1 VHRSHFPDNEGGFG
15 IVEMV
20 IATALTGLLSLIS
33 YKVIT
38 SFSVVQQATLSSQ
51 AANAAT
57 DLASTELTRLLGEAV
72 TTGQGSLV
80 SASPSSIHFDAI
92 DPSGQLGIES
102 IWLANLNCPCQVDA
116 QFQTGASSNPVDV
129 LGVTIAS
136 PQLFSYYATPPNPGA
151 IAQAQVLVPAQ
162 GTTNPTTLTTIHLV
176 GIDLTEDV
184 VDEGP
189 TTTQTLIALPGS
201 TQPPPTT

>member
-1 VHRSHFPDNEGGFG
+1 
-15 IVEMV
+15 MV